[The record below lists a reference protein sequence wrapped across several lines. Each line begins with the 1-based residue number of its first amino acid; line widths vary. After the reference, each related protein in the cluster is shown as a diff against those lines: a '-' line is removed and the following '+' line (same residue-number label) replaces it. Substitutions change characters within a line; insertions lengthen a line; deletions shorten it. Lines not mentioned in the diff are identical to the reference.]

1 MMRLFCLALMLFGLG
16 SCDNTDPASV
26 TLVLLAN
33 SCGEILV
40 GGDPPRA
47 NNSNAARQSA
57 NCFVQSFQ
65 SCRATSLTIREN
77 NTVTRQFTI
86 EPNSST
92 CTLRQALQ
100 TDPNSPPAVADCQRA
115 RMEKNTFVV
124 ESCSHLGDYRL
135 TP

>member
-26 TLVLLAN
+26 TPVLLAN
-33 SCGEILV
+33 SCGEIFV

-47 NNSNAARQSA
+47 NNSDAARQSA

-65 SCRATSLTIREN
+65 ICRATSLTIREN
-77 NTVTRQFTI
+77 TVTRQFSI
-86 EPNSST
+86 EPNGSG

-100 TDPNSPPAVADCQRA
+100 TDPGSPPAVADCQRA
-115 RMEKNTFVV
+115 RMENNMFVV